1 MRRKFVNG
9 VRFRS
14 AQNEKGEWFAV
25 GITFFRNINLW
36 HIVPGTVRLYTFRS
50 VEGKYDIT
58 TFWHEKMC
66 RELLKDLMSPKPS
79 VDVLR
84 FAVNGQLV
92 FAQEDVEV
100 DKPLPRTPE
109 PLTEEEVVQMIE
121 REKAHWEEMKMFE
134 GPAPYILY
142 GTHYRNRKE
151 YAWKLFPDK
160 KARMN
165 IKPGDFVKVRTDQ
178 GVRTVKVTRI
188 EEAGDTEQPKKWV
201 IQKERPRRSYGK
213 KTRKPEHREEQPEA
227 PASSEE

>member
-1 MRRKFVNG
+1 MRRRFVNG

-25 GITFFRNINLW
+25 GITFFKNINLW
-36 HIVPGTVRLYTFRS
+36 HIVPGAVRLYTFRS

-58 TFWHEKMC
+58 TFWHEKLC

-79 VDVLR
+79 VEGLR

-92 FAQEDVEV
+92 FAQADVEA

-134 GPAPYILY
+134 GPAPYIVY
-142 GTHYRNRKE
+142 GTHPRNRKE
-151 YAWKLFPDK
+151 YAWKLFPNRK
-160 KARMN
+160 GRESV
-165 IKPGDFVKVRTDQ
+165 KPGDFVMVMTDQ
-178 GVRTVKVTRI
+178 GVKKIKVTRV
-188 EEAGDTEQPKKWV
+188 EEAGDTEQPSKWV
-201 IQKERPRRSYGK
+201 IHKVAPRKPYGK
-213 KTRKPEHREEQPEA
+213 RHRKPEE
-227 PASSEE
+227 PAESEE